1 MTSNIGSQHILE
13 NRSDDEEKNKELIMK
28 TLKGS
33 FRPEFLNRVDDIIIF
48 NFLKK
53 EQMKYIVEIQINRLN
68 KILAEHKIRLEL
80 TDKAKEFLSEK
91 GFDPDYGARP
101 LKRAIQEYIQNPLS
115 LKLLEGEFIEDDVV
129 EVNANKHNELIFEKV
144 RQFSK

>member
-1 MTSNIGSQHILE
+1 MTSNIGSQNILE
-13 NRSDDEEKNKELIMK
+13 NRSNDEEKNKELIMK
-28 TLKGS
+28 TLRAY

-53 EQMKYIVEIQINRLN
+53 EQIKYIVEIQIKRLN

-80 TDKAKEFLSEK
+80 TDEAKEFLSDK

-101 LKRAIQEYIQNPLS
+101 LKRAIQEYVQNPLS
-115 LKLLEGEFIEDDVV
+115 LKILEGEFTEDDAV
-129 EVNANKHNELIFEKV
+129 EVDANKQNELIFEKIGEI
-144 RQFSK
+144 SK